1 MMGMMTIVGM
11 TMMMMNSLSSGR
23 DGVGAAD
30 TDKNS
35 ASCSDDG
42 NLGWFSGLHWGFWAS
57 EWVPGVMG
65 A

>member
-1 MMGMMTIVGM
+1 
-11 TMMMMNSLSSGR
+11 MMMMNSLSSGR

-30 TDKNS
+30 KDS

-57 EWVPGVMG
+57 EWVSGVMG